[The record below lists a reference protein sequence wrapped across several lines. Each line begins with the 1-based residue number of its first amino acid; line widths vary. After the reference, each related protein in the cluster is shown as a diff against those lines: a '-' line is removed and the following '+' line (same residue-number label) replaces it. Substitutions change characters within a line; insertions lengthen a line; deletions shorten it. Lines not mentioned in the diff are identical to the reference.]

1 VVQRNC
7 NDPNDDYDT
16 SAVAADL
23 KDGNMHHPDL
33 RKNWG
38 RLLWDLH
45 NRQIG
50 IADWKTFLLHFYYF
64 MNV

>member
-1 VVQRNC
+1 MRNH
-7 NDPNDDYDT
+7 DT
-16 SAVAADL
+16 SAMAAGL

-33 RKNWG
+33 RKNRG
-38 RLLWDLH
+38 RLLWDLR

-50 IADWKTFLLHFYYF
+50 IVDWKTFLLHFYYF